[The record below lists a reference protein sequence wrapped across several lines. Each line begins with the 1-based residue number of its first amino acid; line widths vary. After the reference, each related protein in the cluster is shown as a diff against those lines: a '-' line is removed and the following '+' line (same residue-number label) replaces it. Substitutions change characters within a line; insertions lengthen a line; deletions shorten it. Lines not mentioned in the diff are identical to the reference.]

1 MTSTL
6 VALLLA
12 HVVADFLLQTNS
24 MTKQKRKPRILLLHG
39 VIVLFTAQLALGRFD
54 AWETIALAAGHIA
67 IDFFKVYVLPDRL
80 VSFLTDQGLHI
91 ITILTVAFYAPTLYT
106 DGYWANITWL
116 PAVMITWLPAVMIL
130 ASGFIVTTKAGSH
143 AVKLFFQDQEWSDMA
158 DTDDSLPHAGRFIGL
173 LERSLIF
180 ILFIAGQP
188 AGIGLLIAAKSVL
201 RFKADREKKET
212 EYVIIGTLASFG
224 WAMITS
230 WGTLKL
236 LETVQPIGISLGLP

>member
-6 VALLLA
+6 AAFLFA

-24 MTKQKRKPRILLLHG
+24 MAKQKRKPKILLLHG
-39 VIVLFTAQLALGRFD
+39 VIVLITTQLALGRFD
-54 AWETIALAAGHIA
+54 AWETIALATGHIA
-67 IDFFKVYVLPDRL
+67 IDIFKVYALPDRL
-80 VSFLTDQGLHI
+80 VSFLTDQALHI
-91 ITILTVAFYAPTLYT
+91 ITFLAVAFYAPTLYA
-106 DGYWANITWL
+106 DGHWAN
-116 PAVMITWLPAVMIL
+116 ITWLPAVMIL

-143 AVKLFFQDQEWSDMA
+143 ALKLFFQDQNWSDIV
-158 DTDDSLPHAGRFIGL
+158 DTDNSLPDAGRLIGL

-180 ILFIAGQP
+180 ILFITGQP

-201 RFKADREKKET
+201 RFKVDREQKDT
-212 EYVIIGTLASFG
+212 EYVIIGTLASLG

-230 WGTLKL
+230 WCTLKF

>member
-54 AWETIALAAGHIA
+54 AWETIALATGHIA

-91 ITILTVAFYAPTLYT
+91 ITILTVAFYAPTLYA
-106 DGYWANITWL
+106 DGYWAN
-116 PAVMITWLPAVMIL
+116 ITWLPAVMIL

-143 AVKLFFQDQEWSDMA
+143 AVKLFFRDQEWSDMV
-158 DTDDSLPHAGRFIGL
+158 DTDDSLPNAGRFIGL

-201 RFKADREKKET
+201 RFKADREQKET

-224 WAMITS
+224 WAMVVTWATI
-230 WGTLKL
+230 L
-236 LETVQPIGISLGLP
+236 LLQTVHPHGIAFALP